1 MRFLLI
7 FLLIFSFSCSKDSL
21 TNDSENN
28 GGNTGSDNNNSPGP
42 SGNVFTFGNIDV
54 SGQWDFDQIKGL
66 INNFSEPRQRD
77 ININIDQK
85 NYDDSLDVGILNVY
99 PPLSGVLGTNE
110 IITCYVG
117 NYGYLPIF
125 EDFEV
130 SYKIAYEDGEF
141 GEEVFE
147 TYTITD
153 SLASVDYTSFDFT
166 TTADLSQFGTYT
178 IEVSTHMP
186 DDMDAETDTFT
197 RVVESLEFTDVC
209 NIHSIILY
217 EENNSFNLYTTNEEG
232 ITNYVI
238 FGNYELDEENN
249 MLTLSVNESNGSIT
263 VIGHIYDIEID
274 ENGSILGTVNIEGL
288 CVQLIEGYEE
298 EFYYSGLTYIPDENL
313 EAYLIEIGVDDVLDG
328 YIITNNALGV
338 SSVAPDAEDIYVD
351 GGSIDFYDFENRFL
365 NRLTSLAGIE
375 ALPNITQM
383 NLRCHNLDSINISQ
397 NSNLQYFYAN
407 FNSFYKV
414 DTSGNPNLLQFAID
428 NNLIVPELDFSNN
441 NSLIGLAIPNIE
453 TGSYIGSGGYI
464 DVSNLSELE
473 FLDIPG
479 NFLTSIDISSNINI
493 GEIRAGRN
501 NLTEI
506 DISNNNEIWKLQLG
520 ENNISEIN
528 ISHLDQL
535 WEFSI
540 GDNPISSIDF
550 SGNPLL
556 YDLHISN
563 CNLSG
568 VLDVS
573 MLNDLRKLRAWGN
586 PQLTCIKVN
595 AFQLNAIETNDP
607 DYEWSYDSG
616 VILSLDCN

>member
-1 MRFLLI
+1 MRYLLI
-7 FLLIFSFSCSKDSL
+7 IFLIFSFSCSEDSV
-21 TNDSENN
+21 TNDPDNN
-28 GGNTGSDNNNSPGP
+28 GGNTGDNNNNNPSNP
-42 SGNVFTFGNIDV
+42 SGNVFTFGDIDV
-54 SGQWDFDQIKGL
+54 LGQWDFDQNRGQV
-66 INNFSEPRQRD
+66 NNFSEPRKRD
-77 ININIDQK
+77 ININIAQRD
-85 NYDDSLDVGILNVY
+85 YDDSLDVGILNVY
-99 PPLSGVLGTNE
+99 PPLSGVLGANE
-110 IITCYVG
+110 IITCYIG

-125 EDFEV
+125 EDFQV

-153 SLASVDYTSFDFT
+153 SLASVDYTTFSFS
-166 TTADLSQFGTYT
+166 TTADLSQFGSYT

-209 NIHSIILY
+209 NLHSLILN
-217 EENNSFNLYTTNEEG
+217 ENNTFNLYTNNEEG
-232 ITNYVI
+232 VTNYVI
-238 FGNYELDEENN
+238 YGTYELDQDNN
-249 MLTLSVNESNGSIT
+249 IVILSVTESSGSIT
-263 VIGHIYDIEID
+263 EIGEIYDVEID
-274 ENGSILGTVNIEGL
+274 ENGLITGTINIEGL
-288 CVQLIEGYEE
+288 CVQLLEGYEE
-298 EFYYSGLTYIPDENL
+298 EAYYAGLTYIPDENL

-328 YIITNNALGV
+328 YIITSNALGV
-338 SSVAPDAEDIYVD
+338 NSIAPDAEDIYVD

-375 ALPNITQM
+375 ALPNVWQM
-383 NLRCHNLDSINISQ
+383 NLRGHNLDSINISQ
-397 NSNLQYFYAN
+397 NNNLQYFYAN

-414 DTSGNPNLLQFAID
+414 DTSENPNLLQFAID

-441 NSLIGLAIPNIE
+441 NSLRGLAIPNIE
-453 TGSYIGSGGYI
+453 TGGYIGSGGYI
-464 DVSNLSELE
+464 DISNLSELE
-473 FLDIPG
+473 FLDVPG
-479 NFLTSIDISSNINI
+479 NNLTSIDISSNINI

-520 ENNISEIN
+520 ENNISEID

-556 YDLHISN
+556 YDLHISS

-573 MLNDLRKLRAWGN
+573 MLNDLRILRAWGN

-616 VILSLDCN
+616 VTLSLDCN